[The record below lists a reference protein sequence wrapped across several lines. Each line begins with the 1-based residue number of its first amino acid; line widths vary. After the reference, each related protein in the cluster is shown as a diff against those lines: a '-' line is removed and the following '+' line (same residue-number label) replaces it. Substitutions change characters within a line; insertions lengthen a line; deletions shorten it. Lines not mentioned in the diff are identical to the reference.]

1 MSEFKVGKTEASYGE
16 KGTYKVEISKYKEK
30 GKSCIWLK
38 TESYDYDGDGNID
51 SIVFTDYDKKKNITS
66 KERKNREYDEKGN
79 LVKVESDYL
88 DDGSIEIVQ
97 TREYDEKGNL
107 VKINNKNLET
117 GCTTQYIYNENNDK
131 QVIQKQKNIDQKSF
145 GV

>member
-66 KERKNREYDEKGN
+66 KERKNRE
-79 LVKVESDYL
+79 SDYL